1 LIQVQHR
8 GNSSGR
14 KIVVGT
20 ANAGVGGGL
29 LVSQQDEMAMQQF
42 IQSKRTASANA
53 PG

>member
-1 LIQVQHR
+1 MVLNHISIPSNLLQAQHR

-29 LVSQQDEMAMQQF
+29 LVSQQDEMVM
-42 IQSKRTASANA
+42 
-53 PG
+53 